1 MTTPDDLRDAELS
14 RRYRALSPE
23 LPHPD
28 TDAAI
33 RSAAR
38 DAVTPL
44 PRRVSP
50 GALYGGL
57 AMAASVTLMVALLL
71 PSWRSGEL
79 REQVAVRSPAPAA
92 ADPPG
97 TVAAG
102 RSPRAG
108 VDDALRT
115 DRSRVTAA
123 ADTPSPTLPA
133 PRRAPPPLAVALSPP
148 AASGT
153 TRGEDV
159 AMEGVRSAVAT
170 ASAPAEALTLAPA
183 PAPAPAEASD
193 VVQALPAAGAMP
205 APASPP
211 PREAPAASALDDMAS
226 RELDV
231 RADRAR
237 AGEAQKAASALP
249 AARERRVR
257 PEADSKS
264 LQAAP
269 PRAEEAVSLDALV
282 RTARYRDA
290 LALLQAGVA
299 TADPALASRRDL
311 LRQLLPDEDKALTC
325 RTDVG
330 PASSRRLCA
339 LLGAYQRGEAPGAE
353 LRDAFRQALQ
363 DEGSDPA
370 PWLLAVSRLP

>member
-38 DAVTPL
+38 DAVTAR

-79 REQVAVRSPAPAA
+79 REQVAVRSPAPSA

-97 TVAAG
+97 PVAAG

-115 DRSRVTAA
+115 DRFRVTAA

-170 ASAPAEALTLAPA
+170 ASAPAEASTL
-183 PAPAPAEASD
+183 APAPAEASD

-226 RELDV
+226 RERDV

-257 PEADSKS
+257 PEADSKP

-269 PRAEEAVSLDALV
+269 PWADETASLDALV
-282 RTARYRDA
+282 RAARYRDA
-290 LALLQAGVA
+290 LALLQASAA

-325 RTDVG
+325 GADVG

-339 LLGAYQRGEAPGAE
+339 LLRAYQRGEAPGEE
-353 LRDAFRQALQ
+353 LRDAFRQALL
-363 DEGSDPA
+363 DEGTDPA
-370 PWLLAVSRLP
+370 PWLQAVSRLP

>member
-38 DAVTPL
+38 DAVTAR

-79 REQVAVRSPAPAA
+79 REQVAVRSPAPSA

-102 RSPRAG
+102 RSLRAG

-133 PRRAPPPLAVALSPP
+133 PRRAPPPPAVALSPP

-170 ASAPAEALTLAPA
+170 ASAPAKASTLAPA
-183 PAPAPAEASD
+183 AAGD
-193 VVQALPAAGAMP
+193 VVQALPAAGATP
-205 APASPP
+205 APASAP
-211 PREAPAASALDDMAS
+211 PREAPMASALDDMAS

-231 RADRAR
+231 RADRAH

-249 AARERRVR
+249 AARERTVR
-257 PEADSKS
+257 PEADSKP
-264 LQAAP
+264 LQAAY
-269 PRAEEAVSLDALV
+269 PRAEEAVSPDALV
-282 RTARYRDA
+282 RAARYRDA

-330 PASSRRLCA
+330 PASSRRLCD
-339 LLGAYQRGEAPGAE
+339 LLGAYQRGDAPGAE
-353 LRDAFRQALQ
+353 LQDAFRQALQ

-370 PWLLAVSRLP
+370 PWLQAVSRLP